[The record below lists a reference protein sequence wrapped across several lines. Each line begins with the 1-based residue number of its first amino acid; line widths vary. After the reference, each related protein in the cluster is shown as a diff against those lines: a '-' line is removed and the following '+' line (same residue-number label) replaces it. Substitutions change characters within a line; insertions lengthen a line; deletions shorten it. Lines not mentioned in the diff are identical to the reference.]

1 MKSLQS
7 YIKDIFCD
15 YNSNALP
22 NNLQIDDTYKKYIS
36 IDIKQKNII
45 VPLIIRNQ
53 IEIFIK
59 NSFYNLTYDKI
70 TVPLVFNNQIEKRNF
85 KTVSRIFR
93 EMYYNNTFKL
103 LNKVLYKDNT
113 VYYVGKGI
121 IMDGDMNPL
130 LMLALKINFNEE
142 INIMEYTHKVVYIN
156 KKVYTEQKNPLHNYI
171 IKSIPSINEIDI
183 SSYIHSR
190 FAVDSLDTEIVIDD
204 FDSIIKT
211 PILPDRRADLN
222 IDDEIN
228 NVLIENTEKF
238 NELFTQNLL

>member
-1 MKSLQS
+1 MKSLKN
-7 YIKDIFCD
+7 YIEDIFCD
-15 YNSNALP
+15 YESNELP
-22 NNLQIDDTYKKYIS
+22 SNLQIDDTYKKYIS

-59 NSFYNLTYDKI
+59 NSFANLAYDKI
-70 TVPLVFNNQIEKRNF
+70 TIPLVFNNQTEKRNF

-130 LMLALKINFNEE
+130 LMLALKSNFNEE
-142 INIMEYTHKVVYIN
+142 INRMEYTHKVVYIN
-156 KKVYTEQKNPLHNYI
+156 KKVYTEQKNPLHKYI
-171 IKSIPSINEIDI
+171 IKSIPSINETDI
-183 SSYIHSR
+183 SPYIYSR
-190 FAVDSLDTEIVIDD
+190 FAVDSLDTEIIIDE

-211 PILPDRRADLN
+211 PILPDRSTDLN

-228 NVLIENTEKF
+228 NTLIENTEKF

>member
-1 MKSLQS
+1 MKSLKN
-7 YIKDIFCD
+7 YIEDIFCD
-15 YNSNALP
+15 YKLNVLP
-22 NNLQIDDTYKKYIS
+22 SNLQMDDTYKKYIS

-85 KTVSRIFR
+85 KTVSRVFR
-93 EMYYNNTFKL
+93 EMYYNNTLKL

-121 IMDGDMNPL
+121 IMDGDMNLL
-130 LMLALKINFNEE
+130 LMLALKSNFNEE
-142 INIMEYTHKVVYIN
+142 INRMEYTHKVVYIN
-156 KKVYTEQKNPLHNYI
+156 KKVYTEQKNPLHKYI